1 MLNVYVDGGARGN
14 PGPAAVGVYIVD
26 EKNNILCRLGKK
38 IGVATNNVAEY
49 KAVIAALSL
58 LLEKKELRGQRQIN
72 FYLDSQLIFSQ
83 ITGLFKIKNPN
94 LRELLFAVRQKEAEL
109 SLAIQYFHIPRE
121 ENKEADKLVNMAL
134 DNKL

>member
-14 PGPAAVGVYIVD
+14 PGPAAVGVYIAD
-26 EKNNILCRLGKK
+26 EKNNILCRFGQK
-38 IGVATNNVAEY
+38 IGAATNNVAEY

-58 LLEKKELRGQRQIN
+58 LLEKKELWGHQQVN

-83 ITGLFKIKNPN
+83 ITGLFKIKNPK

-109 SLAIQYFHIPRE
+109 SLQVQYFHIPRE
-121 ENKEADKLVNMAL
+121 QNKEADKLVNMAL

>member
-14 PGPAAVGVYIVD
+14 PGPAAVGIYIVD
-26 EKNNILCRLGKK
+26 ENNNILCRFGKK
-38 IGVATNNVAEY
+38 IDVATNNIAEY

-58 LLEKKELRGQRQIN
+58 LLEKKKLWGHRQVN

-83 ITGLFKIKNPN
+83 ITGVFKIKNPK
-94 LRELLFAVRQKEAEL
+94 LRELLFAVREKEAEL
-109 SLAIQYFHIPRE
+109 SLSIQYFHIPRE

>member
-26 EKNNILCRLGKK
+26 GKNNVLCRFGKK

-58 LLEKKELRGQRQIN
+58 LLGKKELWGHQKVN

-83 ITGLFKIKNPN
+83 ITGLFKIKNPK

-109 SLAIQYFHIPRE
+109 SLSIQYFHIPRE